1 MGDINV
7 NVDIQ
12 NTTLTCIKWKHITE
26 LHDLHQLIQEPT
38 RITAHSATLI
48 DHLYVTTPENVT
60 ESFVP
65 KIALSDHYPMCLTCS
80 TAKRQL
86 KRHDHKSI
94 NYRCFKKFNEND
106 FCNDLSLALNALHTT
121 DADTNQNFENW
132 FTIFSEVLDKHAPVK
147 SKRIKQETQP
157 E

>member
-12 NTTLTCIKWKHITE
+12 NATITCMKWKHITE

-38 RITAHSATLI
+38 RIMAHSATLI

-65 KIALSDHYPMCLTCS
+65 KIAVSDHYPICITRS
-80 TAKRQL
+80 TAKRQV

-94 NYRCFKKFNEND
+94 NYRCFKTFNEND
-106 FCNDLSLALNALHTT
+106 FCNDLSLALNTLHAT
-121 DADTNQNFENW
+121 DADTNKNLK
-132 FTIFSEVLDKHAPVK
+132 TGVLSFQRCLTNMHP
-147 SKRIKQETQP
+147 
-157 E
+157 